1 MAEKGGSGS
10 EAARGSAMIEEL
22 EIDLSNVP
30 LRPTSKREIQ
40 ELEMALIIG
49 TLYRPEVIE
58 LIKDPMER
66 ATWVDS
72 LAVAA
77 AALARY
83 KAGYSIREIAEE
95 LGRSETMIRAHLH
108 GKTKAGKLVLE
119 TYEKLA
125 RGELKLVVPF
135 KGVHLTVEEYEELK
149 SAKKRVEELEKKI
162 KELEERVKVLDEEN
176 KRLKRQL
183 ENCLPPEKLEER
195 IREVH
200 EMIEELERENEELR
214 KKLRECGEPGRVKEL
229 EERVKRLEEELGKY
243 RELVEQARRLFCS
256 S

>member
-1 MAEKGGSGS
+1 MPEEGKGEREKGGVKF
-10 EAARGSAMIEEL
+10 EEL
-22 EIDLSNVP
+22 EIDLSHVP

-40 ELEMALIIG
+40 QLEMALIIG

-58 LIKDPMER
+58 LIRDPMER

-149 SAKKRVEELEKKI
+149 GAKERVEELE
-162 KELEERVKVLDEEN
+162 R
-176 KRLKRQL
+176 
-183 ENCLPPEKLEER
+183 
-195 IREVH
+195 
-200 EMIEELERENEELR
+200 
-214 KKLRECGEPGRVKEL
+214 RVKEL
-229 EERVKRLEEELGKY
+229 EERIKALEEENRRLKKQLEGCLPPEKVEERVREVQEML
-243 RELVEQARRLFCS
+243 RELEEENERLRKELEECRKQGPEKARELQEELERLKKELEREKQVVEEIRRLVCG
-256 S
+256 

>member
-1 MAEKGGSGS
+1 MSQEEKGG
-10 EAARGSAMIEEL
+10 EAASVKVEKL
-22 EIDLSNVP
+22 EIDLSHVP
-30 LRPTSKREIQ
+30 LRPTSKKEIQ
-40 ELEMALIIG
+40 QLAMALIIG

-77 AALARY
+77 HALAMY

-135 KGVHLTVEEYEELK
+135 TGVHLTVEEYEELK
-149 SAKKRVEELEKKI
+149 GAKARAEELEKKL
-162 KELEERVKVLDEEN
+162 KELEERVKTLEEEN
-176 KRLKRQL
+176 RRLKRQL
-183 ENCLPPEKLEER
+183 EECLPPEKVEER
-195 IREVH
+195 VREVQ
-200 EMIEELERENEELR
+200 EMIQELEKENEELR
-214 KKLRECGEPGRVKEL
+214 KKLEECVKAGPERVKEL
-229 EERVKRLEEELGKY
+229 EERVRELEKRLEE
-243 RELVEQARRLFCS
+243 RERIIEEVKRLVCG
-256 S
+256 